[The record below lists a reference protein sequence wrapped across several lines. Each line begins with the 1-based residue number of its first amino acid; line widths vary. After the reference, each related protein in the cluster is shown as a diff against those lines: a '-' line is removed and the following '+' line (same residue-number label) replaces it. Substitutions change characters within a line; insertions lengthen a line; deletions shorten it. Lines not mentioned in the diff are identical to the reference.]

1 MKIFNSILLIVMFS
15 IFPQSS
21 CNSQDKN
28 SEDQSDQKL
37 INRRPAVAGQFYLGN
52 KKDLEKMLEEFFSK
66 ATPGVS
72 IEQVAAILSPHAGY
86 VFSGE
91 VAANSFKQLD
101 RNKKY
106 KNIFIIGSSHR
117 TMFSGAS
124 IYNIGNYITPLG
136 EVKVDIPLATKLI
149 NGYDVFSFNGN
160 AHLGE
165 HSLEVQLPFLLYWLN
180 NEFSIVPVILGTQ
193 APKTVEKIANALK
206 PYFTDENLFVIST
219 DFSHYPSYENAVK
232 VDNSTADAI
241 VSNSPRELL
250 KTIGKHEAE
259 GIENLATCVCG
270 WTSVLALMY
279 MTEEDKSI
287 TYHKVKYM
295 NSGDT
300 SYGDSLRVV
309 GYWSICVTSSETKK
323 GETGFSL
330 DKKDKVELLKI
341 ARKTIETYTKK
352 GEIKNIDN
360 KGFSSQLHT
369 PAGAFVTLHSSDGK
383 LRGCIGQFD
392 AKIPLYKVISEMAI
406 AASSRDH
413 RFKPVT
419 PDELAGIEL
428 EISVLTPMKKIQSID
443 EITLGKHGI
452 YIVKDGKSGTFL
464 PQVADESGWT
474 KEEFLGYC
482 ARDKARIGWDGWKDA
497 DIYIFEAIVFSE
509 NDLGET
515 RNP

>member
-15 IFPQSS
+15 IFSQSS
-21 CNSQDKN
+21 CNSQEKN

-37 INRRPAVAGQFYLGN
+37 INRRPAVAGQFYAGN
-52 KKDLEKMLEEFFSK
+52 KKDLEKMLEDFFSK
-66 ATPGVS
+66 TSPKVS
-72 IEQVAAILSPHAGY
+72 KEQVVAILSPHAGY

-91 VAANSFKQLD
+91 VAANSYKQLD
-101 RNKKY
+101 RDKKY

-165 HSLEVQLPFLLYWLN
+165 HSLEVQLPFLQYWLN

-193 APKTVEKIANALK
+193 TPKTVEKIANALK

-219 DFSHYPSYENAVK
+219 DFSHYPSKENAK
-232 VDNSTADAI
+232 KIDNKTADGI
-241 VSNSPRELL
+241 VSNSSKDFL
-250 KTIGKHEAE
+250 KTISKLEAE
-259 GIENLATCVCG
+259 GVENLATCVCG

-279 MTEEDKSI
+279 ITEEDKNI

-300 SYGDSLRVV
+300 AYGDSLRVV
-309 GYWSICVTSSETKK
+309 GYWSICVTNSETKK
-323 GETGFSL
+323 GETGFFL

-341 ARKTIETYTKK
+341 ARNTIETYTKNGK
-352 GEIKNIDN
+352 IKNIDD

-369 PAGAFVTLHSSDGK
+369 PAGAFVTLHSADGK

-406 AASSRDH
+406 AASSRDY

-419 PDELAGIEL
+419 LNELEDIEL
-428 EISVLTPMKKIQSID
+428 EISVLTQMIKIQSID

-497 DIYIFEAIVFSE
+497 DIYIYEAIVFSE
-509 NDLGET
+509 NEEV
-515 RNP
+515 RSK